1 MGRIVVH
8 LHGRPKQ
15 SSFSRLIE
23 IYQDRLKPRNIR
35 LEIHSDK
42 INAKDYFTAL
52 SQHGCVFFLDEGGTE
67 YTSQDLSQEVSNWEL
82 SSDDTH
88 LAIGPVDGWPKN
100 YKIEKKN
107 TISLSKMTF
116 PHELAA
122 VLILEQLYRATEINR
137 GSKYHRD

>member
-23 IYQDRLKPRNIR
+23 MYQDRLKPRNIR
-35 LEIHSDK
+35 LEIHSEK
-42 INAKDYFTAL
+42 ISSEDYFSAL
-52 SQHGCVFFLDEGGTE
+52 SLHESVFFLDEAGTE
-67 YTSQDLSQEVSNWEL
+67 YTSQELSKNVSNWEL

-100 YKIEKKN
+100 NKIEKKN

-122 VLILEQLYRATEINR
+122 VLILEQLYRATEIIR